1 VISLPPTI
9 SPIARERIGDIT
21 AAWTSDPVSI
31 HQLRAYLAATG
42 ADLTILDRDP
52 EDIPVPP
59 MFFYSLC
66 RRIVAESALLPD
78 GQHADLGVEGVTGQT
93 VAGGHKAFFHA
104 PLRVGDVLAATERV
118 IDITEKQGRTG
129 SLVFVTTETC
139 YVNQEGQ
146 LVVTFQATTVFK

>member
-1 VISLPPTI
+1 M
-9 SPIARERIGDIT
+9 RIGGVT
-21 AAWTSDPVSI
+21 AVWTSDPVSI

-78 GQHADLGVEGVTGQT
+78 GQHADLGVEGVTGRT
-93 VAGGHKAFFHA
+93 VAGGNQAVFHV
-104 PLRVGDVLAATERV
+104 PLRVGDVLTATERV

-129 SLVFVTTETC
+129 PLVLVTTETQ
-139 YVNQEGQ
+139 YVNQGGQ
-146 LVVTFQATTVFK
+146 LVVTFRATTVFT